1 MNDHEKSHPPVVPAK
16 HRNKAA
22 GAVADGVEGR
32 GGTKGNLAGQNTH
45 RTQSRASVTSAL
57 GRVREAARRDR
68 TMKFTSLLHH
78 VTVERLRSAYG
89 ELNRG
94 AAVGIDGMTWTEYGR
109 RLDQNLIELHD
120 RVHRGAYRPQAGR
133 RVFIAKADGTR
144 RPLAIVSMEDKIVQR
159 AVNEVLNA
167 IYEED
172 FYGFCHGFRPRRGT
186 HDALDALSVALQR
199 KRVNWVLD
207 ADIQSF
213 FDTMG
218 HEWLRKFLEH
228 RIGDQRVIRLI
239 LKWLK
244 AGVMEDGE
252 WTASEE
258 GSPQGGT
265 ISPLLANVYLFYAFD
280 QWAHRWRKKVATGD
294 VVIVRYADDFVVG
307 FERREEA
314 EKFQAALS
322 ERLGKFGLKLHPKK
336 TRILE
341 FGRYAAERREKRGE
355 RKPETFTFL
364 GLTHICATDRKGRFA
379 VKRVTSQKRMTRK
392 LHELREELIR
402 RRHDPIPEQGK
413 WLRSVIRG
421 FDAYH
426 GVPGN
431 IDALSA
437 FRKGIFRLWRQA
449 LSRRSQNGTVSVE
462 RMARVSTRWFP
473 AAKVVHPWPEQRFDA
488 KTQGRNRMR

>member
-1 MNDHEKSHPPVVPAK
+1 MNEHQKSHTPVVPAK

-22 GAVADGVEGR
+22 EAGADGVEGR
-32 GGTKGNLAGQNTH
+32 GVTKRNPEGQNTH

-57 GRVREAARRDR
+57 DRVREAARRDR
-68 TMKFTSLLHH
+68 TMQFTSLLHH

-94 AAVGIDGMTWTEYGR
+94 AAAGIDGMNWTEYGR

-120 RVHRGAYRPQAGR
+120 RLHRGAYRPKAGR
-133 RVFIAKADGTR
+133 RVFIEKADGTR
-144 RPLAIVSMEDKIVQR
+144 RPLAIVSIEDKIVQR

-172 FYGFCHGFRPRRGT
+172 FFGFCHGFRPRRGT
-186 HDALDALSVALQR
+186 HDALDALTVALKR

-265 ISPLLANVYLFYAFD
+265 ISPLLANIYLFYAFD

-294 VVIVRYADDFVVG
+294 VVIVRYADDFVMG

-341 FGRYAAERREKRGE
+341 FGRYAAERRDKRGE

-364 GLTHICATDRKGRFA
+364 GLTHICATDRQGRFA
-379 VKRVTSQKRMTRK
+379 VKRVTSQERMTRK
-392 LHELREELIR
+392 LHELREELAR

-449 LSRRSQNGTVSVE
+449 LSRRGQNGSVSVA
-462 RMARVSTRWFP
+462 RMARLSARWFP
-473 AAKVVHPWPEQRFDA
+473 LVKVVHPWPEERFDA
-488 KTQGRNRMR
+488 KTLGRNRMR